1 MRKEKNGNFEN
12 GVLLGSLQEESK
24 AKKRQRKKA
33 KRRRDNEKNI
43 NMVAS
48 RLNYH
53 SL

>member
-1 MRKEKNGNFEN
+1 
-12 GVLLGSLQEESK
+12 LLGSLQEESK